1 VTARKKM
8 MNDFKKKVREIASTQ
23 PPPDEMQ
30 VLKDKLVNA
39 LNHNMESKA
48 KEPDDERPSGAE

>member
-1 VTARKKM
+1 MNAHKKM
-8 MNDFKKKVREIASTQ
+8 MRDFKKMVREIAATQ

-30 VLKDKLVNA
+30 VLRDKLVNA

>member
-1 VTARKKM
+1 M